1 MRLLTAYPRSDMAS
15 IVLQVACGGGHG
27 PGVVARDPHPRLT
40 VFASAALD
48 KENAVAEHTFQGC
61 SVTKAG
67 TPAPQESRFPTYFKR
82 SLILL
87 MQFFNLTDREH
98 QVRFSETLE
107 LFGFEQR

>member
-1 MRLLTAYPRSDMAS
+1 MAS
-15 IVLQVACGGGHG
+15 IVLQVALWRGHG
-27 PGVVARDPHPRLT
+27 PGVVARDPHPGLT

-48 KENAVAEHTFQGC
+48 KENAVAEHGFQEGI
-61 SVTKAG
+61 VTKAG
-67 TPAPQESRFPTYFKR
+67 APAAQESRFPTYFKR

-98 QVRFSETLE
+98 QVRFSETLG